1 MVLHLEA
8 TDEAM
13 EDRLLKLAEANGST
27 NGEQEKQS
35 IKNRIKAYRKESVP
49 VLQHY
54 EQQGKV
60 VRLQAEDPDNVFA
73 KIREILDPEEGMEF
87 DECKIYLINLFKMK
101 TFFFT

>member
-13 EDRLLKLAEANGST
+13 EERLLKLAEANGQPASD
-27 NGEQEKQS
+27 QERQA
-35 IKNRIKAYRKESVP
+35 IKNRIRAYRKESVP

-54 EQQGKV
+54 QQQGKV
-60 VRLQAEDPDNVFA
+60 VKLDADDPENVFA

-87 DECKIYLINLFKMK
+87 DEC
-101 TFFFT
+101 